1 MATVT
6 RNDTTTA
13 SNEEK
18 TNQTLKDNDSDN
30 HDEISMM
37 PILAGVLIPITI
49 FCMLSVT
56 YSKSKAVDFGVFF
69 VVVSITYYN
78 AYKNVKDRPITSK
91 ERAFK

>member
-1 MATVT
+1 METV
-6 RNDTTTA
+6 RNDTTVA

-30 HDEISMM
+30 PDEISMM

-56 YSKSKAVDFGVFF
+56 YSKSKAVDFGVFCCCCIYYIKM
-69 VVVSITYYN
+69 VVVIMHIKMWRT
-78 AYKNVKDRPITSK
+78 DQ
-91 ERAFK
+91 